1 MRDIELSFWVSRK
14 DIAFFTKN
22 FSVMLGA
29 GLTVIEAL
37 SISEEQSRGKLRH
50 ILRQMMAFVEQ
61 GNSLADAV
69 AQHRRQF
76 PSIYSDVV
84 RTGELS
90 GMLSRS
96 LQQLAIRL
104 SDDLELRRKVR
115 GAMIYPMVIVAG
127 LVALGTVLSVFVF
140 PRFIKLFKSLDVPL
154 PTMTKIVLAVAQWM
168 NQYWGWLLLGLVG
181 VTLAIRLLSRIPFFE
196 RIWHRLLLH
205 LPVVGPIIREVNLAR
220 FTGTLGSLLKSGV
233 PITEALHSVAH
244 SCTNMMYQHSV
255 KVALQSI
262 EHGDSLAGVVK
273 RYPQLYPPLVSRMIG
288 VGERTGQLADL
299 LQYLGNYYNGQVDSS
314 TKQLGVL
321 IEPILLIA
329 IGLVV
334 IVVGLSVIT
343 PIYQFTAAVG
353 QL

>member
-14 DIAFFTKN
+14 DVTFFTKN

-29 GLTVIEAL
+29 GLTVVEAL
-37 SISEEQSRGKLRH
+37 SISEEQSRGKLKH
-50 ILRQMMAFVEQ
+50 ILQQVIAFVEQ

-69 AQHRRQF
+69 ARHRHQF

-90 GMLSRS
+90 GTLARN
-96 LQQLAIRL
+96 LQQLAVRL
-104 SDDLELRRKVR
+104 ADDLELRRKVH
-115 GAMIYPMVIVAG
+115 GAMIYPAVIIAG
-127 LVALGTVLSVFVF
+127 LVALGTVLSVYVF
-140 PRFIKLFKSLDVPL
+140 PRFIKLFNSLDVPL

-168 NQYWGWLLLGLVG
+168 SQYWGWLLLGMAVA
-181 VTLAIRLLSRIPFFE
+181 VFIIRLLSRIPLFE
-196 RIWHRLLLH
+196 RVWHRVLLH
-205 LPVVGPIIREVNLAR
+205 LPVVGVIIQEVNLAR

-244 SCTNMMYQHSV
+244 SCTNLMYQDSI
-255 KVALQSI
+255 KAALRLVEQ
-262 EHGDSLAGVVK
+262 GDSLAMVVK
-273 RYPQLYPPLVSRMIG
+273 RYPRLYPPLVTRMIG

-299 LQYLGNYYNGQVDSS
+299 LLYLGHYYNGQVDSS
-314 TKQLGVL
+314 TKQLGIL
-321 IEPILLIA
+321 IEPILLVA
-329 IGLVV
+329 IGLMVL
-334 IVVGLSVIT
+334 IVGLSVIT